1 MAIHVNKLISGGLSI
16 IVGSKDMDE
25 FKQFIQRAAN
35 VHPDAS
41 PKMKEFADIITHD
54 GIVMQDYYTQ
64 ANKSRED

>member
-25 FKQFIQRAAN
+25 FKRFIQRAAN
-35 VHPDAS
+35 LHPDAS
-41 PKMKEFADIITHD
+41 PQMKEFADIITHD